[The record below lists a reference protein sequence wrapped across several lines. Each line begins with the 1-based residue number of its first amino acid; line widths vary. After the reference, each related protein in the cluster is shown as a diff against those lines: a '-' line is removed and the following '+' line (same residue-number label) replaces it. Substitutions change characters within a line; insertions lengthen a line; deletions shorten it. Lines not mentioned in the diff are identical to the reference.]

1 MKMTVIGFCLTLVS
15 ACAVLAGPVKTEP
28 LDYAAGGITMRGYL
42 AYPADLTQRRPGVLV
57 FPEWMGLNAYAK
69 HRAEQL
75 AALGYVALAADPYG
89 DGKTARDAKEATSLS
104 GALKEGD
111 RILLRQR
118 ADAALTALRDW
129 RLTETN
135 KLAAIGY
142 CFGGTMALELAR
154 AGADLRAVVSF
165 HGGLDTPH
173 PRDARNIRAS
183 ILVCH
188 GADDPF
194 NPKPVVDAF
203 QDEMRQAGVDWQMI
217 FYGGAVHSFTNPDS
231 GNDKSKG
238 VMYDPKADHR
248 SWDLMRSFLA
258 EKLGPIEK

>member
-1 MKMTVIGFCLTLVS
+1 MNMQAIGVGFALVS
-15 ACAVLAGPVKTEP
+15 TCAALAGPIKTEP
-28 LDYAAGGITMRGYL
+28 IEYAAAGITMRGVL

-57 FPEWMGLNAYAK
+57 FPEWMGLNAYSR

-75 AALGYVALAADPYG
+75 AELGYVALAADPYG
-89 DGKTARDAKEATSLS
+89 EGRTARDTKEAASLS
-104 GALKEGD
+104 GALKEGN
-111 RILLRQR
+111 RALLRQR
-118 ADAALTALRDW
+118 ADAALTALRAW
-129 RLTETN
+129 RLTDTN
-135 KLAAIGY
+135 RLAAIGY
-142 CFGGTMALELAR
+142 CFGGTTALELAR

-165 HGGLDTPH
+165 HGGLDTAH
-173 PRDARNIRAS
+173 PGDARKIRAA

-203 QDEMRQAGVDWQMI
+203 QDEMRQAGVDWQMVL
-217 FYGGAVHSFTNPDS
+217 YGGAVHAFTNPDA

-248 SWDLMRSFLA
+248 SWELMRAFLL
-258 EKLGPIEK
+258 ERLGPLEK